1 MCVVQV
7 GEGKEQQQPEREV
20 VLTKPLSLD
29 IGESEGDYKAPNL
42 LRRVLSLFKN
52 LRPGSDLTHFQLPP
66 VFNFPKSQLQ
76 CFGESLYCVNKD
88 LLSGCNQEK
97 NPLNRF
103 LCVVGWSICTSTRP
117 VIFGLAPY
125 NPVLGETHHVSRGS
139 LNVLLEQVSHHPPVS
154 ALYATDEK
162 ENVETIWCQNPV
174 PKFQG
179 ASVETVVHGKRQ
191 LKLVSKGETYV
202 MNSPNLFIRFL
213 PIPGVDWVGNVKIHC
228 KETGLEADLCYKTD
242 SFLGLRGKPRYI
254 KGKIYDFS
262 TSKILYEI
270 EGQWDRTVT
279 AKDVNNGKCTV
290 IYNAKEIISGLK
302 TPTTKDSQEVWPS
315 ESAVVWSEVSQ
326 GILSKDWEKAR
337 EAKKTVEEK
346 QRELLR
352 ERASRGETWVPKHF
366 TVTYTKEGG
375 WDCSPIQNSVPPAPI
390 SVPL

>member
-1 MCVVQV
+1 MQMHIRLSPSPSPFPFPFPSLRSPSPFLSLRFIYVSESLLQRTSLPSLSAGAQIFRNLHLRLWRAAAPPPQMV

-52 LRPGSDLTHFQLPP
+52 LRPGSDLTHF
-66 VFNFPKSQLQ
+66 
-76 CFGESLYCVNKD
+76 
-88 LLSGCNQEK
+88 
-97 NPLNRF
+97 
-103 LCVVGWSICTSTRP
+103 
-117 VIFGLAPY
+117 
-125 NPVLGETHHVSRGS
+125 
-139 LNVLLEQVSHHPPVS
+139 QVSHHPPVS